1 MVEAHLFGFGGAL
14 WLALFIAT
22 RTPQRSLLFWAS
34 ITSLFGLMGFFGS
47 GVLGGEGLNLEQLVN
62 LERGFWWSSVLPI
75 TAWLMV
81 CSLIHQ
87 TLQPSIAN
95 IAQPER
101 WVVGVLGLILIG
113 LGSFSNVL
121 LNYAEPVLLASGRQ
135 IIGIGPAYPIYSA
148 YVMGCVSA
156 AIWHLVASWR
166 IAETSMARRSLAS
179 LVLGALGFLIG
190 TSSLLARLISTG
202 TWPIF
207 YGYVPIFAGLLITGF
222 GLVRF
227 GLLLQGQNVLRDL
240 IYSFCE
246 ISILALIYLISVN
259 ILDLL
264 RPSQLALLLACV
276 IISHTGLDRGRRW
289 LDRLFFSRAEQEAR
303 SQSREFAIALASTP
317 TPNPAPLIVDA
328 KPDKVWNDA
337 VRRAISGLKN
347 PVQLAQ
353 NPLLSS
359 SLVSTIVQSKALED
373 NRLNRSAITR
383 ELLLQAI
390 EQLRPDASQA
400 LGSGD
405 AWRWYNVL
413 YLPYVREINRKTAI
427 DWLRRGLSDPLVD
440 ASVLSWL
447 ADIDEDTFYK
457 WQRRASD
464 LIAAQLW
471 EQQLKLVQAIVE

>member
-22 RTPQRSLLFWAS
+22 RTPQRSRLFWAS
-34 ITSLFGLMGFFGS
+34 IVSLVGLMGFFGS
-47 GVLGGEGLNLEQLVN
+47 GVIGGEALNLEQLIR
-62 LERGFWWSSVLPI
+62 LERSFWWSSVLPMS
-75 TAWLMV
+75 AWLMV

-87 TLQPSIAN
+87 TLQPTITKFASN
-95 IAQPER
+95 ER
-101 WVVGVLGLILIG
+101 WLVGIIGFLMIG
-113 LGSFSNVL
+113 LGSFSNSL
-121 LNYAEPVLLASGRQ
+121 LNYAEPIMLASGSQ
-135 IIGIGPAYPIYSA
+135 IIGTGQAYPMYSA

-156 AIWHLVASWR
+156 ALWHLVASWR
-166 IAETSMARRSLAS
+166 IAETGIARRSLAS
-179 LVLGALGFLIG
+179 LVLGALCFLIG

-202 TWPIF
+202 TWSML

-222 GLVRF
+222 SWVRF

-246 ISILALIYLISVN
+246 ISILALLYLVSVN

-289 LDRLFFSRAEQEAR
+289 LDRLFFSRDEQAAR
-303 SQSREFAIALASTP
+303 SQSREFAVALASTP
-317 TPNPAPLIVDA
+317 TPMPVPAIVES
-328 KPDKVWNDA
+328 KPDKAWNDA

-353 NPLLSS
+353 NPLLGS
-359 SLVSTIVQSKALED
+359 SLVSNGLQSKQLED

-390 EQLRPDASQA
+390 EQLRPDASQT
-400 LGSGD
+400 LGAGD

-427 DWLRRGLSDPLVD
+427 DWLRRGLNDPLID
-440 ASVLSWL
+440 PSVLSWL

-464 LIAAQLW
+464 VIAAQLW
-471 EQQLKLVQAIVE
+471 EQQMKVAGH

>member
-1 MVEAHLFGFGGAL
+1 MVEAHLFGFGIAL

-22 RTPQRSLLFWAS
+22 RTHQHSKLFWA
-34 ITSLFGLMGFFGS
+34 INASLLGLIGFFGS
-47 GVLGGEGLNLEQLVN
+47 GVIGSDALNLAQLIG
-62 LERGFWWSSVLPI
+62 LERGFWWSSVLPMS
-75 TAWLMV
+75 AWLMV

-87 TLQPSIAN
+87 ALQPSIAS
-95 IAQPER
+95 IAMPER
-101 WVVGVLGLILIG
+101 WLTGILGVFMIG
-113 LGSFSNVL
+113 LGSFSNSL
-121 LNYAEPVLLASGRQ
+121 LNYAEPVTLASGSQ
-135 IIGIGPAYPIYSA
+135 MIGTGQAYPIYSA

-156 AIWHLVASWR
+156 ALWHLVASWR
-166 IAETSMARRSLAS
+166 IAESGIARRSLAS
-179 LVLGALGFLIG
+179 LVLGSLCFLLG
-190 TSSLLARLISTG
+190 TSILLARLISTG
-202 TWPIF
+202 TWSML
-207 YGYVPIFAGLLITGF
+207 YGYVPIFAGLLISGF
-222 GLVRF
+222 SLVRF

-246 ISILALIYLISVN
+246 MSILALLYLVSVN

-289 LDRLFFSRAEQEAR
+289 LDRLFFSRAEQAAR
-303 SQSREFAIALASTP
+303 SQSREFAVALASTP
-317 TPNPAPLIVDA
+317 TPTPAPTLVAA
-328 KPDKVWNDA
+328 KPDKTWNDA

-353 NPLLSS
+353 NSLLSS
-359 SLVSTIVQSKALED
+359 ALVSNLLQAKELED

-390 EQLRPDASQA
+390 EQLRPDATSPN
-400 LGSGD
+400 LGAGD

-427 DWLRRGLSDPLVD
+427 DWLRRGLSDPLID

-464 LIAAQLW
+464 VIAAQLW
-471 EQQLKLVQAIVE
+471 EQQLKLLQPEA